1 LNPDSFNSPNETLD
15 YMIETWVQSLNTTDN
30 KIGLFNGQ
38 KGPNLADLVSFNLY
52 NDMYLYKSPFFNRP
66 CMEQFILM
74 KAVKCFNMR

>member
-38 KGPNLADLVSFNLY
+38 KGPNLADLVSL
-52 NDMYLYKSPFFNRP
+52 DL
-66 CMEQFILM
+66 
-74 KAVKCFNMR
+74 